1 MKDLRRYAKQTTQWA
16 IVVATIVVL
25 FRVGRQHQADL
36 TQIDLRLNLGW
47 LPLAAI
53 ATITA
58 NLLLPLGWRQI
69 IASFNHSLAPGR
81 AVRVWCLAQTA
92 RYFPTGLLAIA
103 SRLKLATKEGI
114 SKSVTATSIAIET
127 AILFGWAALICA
139 LFVPSTTFPT
149 LVRWLGGTVAAV
161 GLALTPW
168 AVPTAGKLLA
178 RTKRFELPAPKPPL
192 LSQATGLL
200 GASVAIRAVGTL
212 CLAAG
217 FFNSTSD
224 AIPLILGASY
234 AAVVAGMIGVTPAGL
249 GVREGVMAAIL
260 ASHFGLV
267 DAAAFALLSRAWEFS
282 FEMLFLAVAAWWGR
296 QRKSPTE
303 SGMDSHIP
311 DGKL

>member
-1 MKDLRRYAKQTTQWA
+1 MATITPVCLNQREARGSTLTFVKDLRRYEANNAMGDSCRNHRGSLQSWA
-16 IVVATIVVL
+16 TASS
-25 FRVGRQHQADL
+25 RL

-127 AILFGWAALICA
+127 AILFSWAALICA

-161 GLALTPW
+161 GLTLTPW
-168 AVPTAGKLLA
+168 AVPTVGKLLA
-178 RTKRFELPAPKPPL
+178 KTKHFELPAPKPPL

-200 GASVAIRAVGTL
+200 GASVAIRAAGTL

-217 FFNSTSD
+217 FFNSTT
-224 AIPLILGASY
+224 
-234 AAVVAGMIGVTPAGL
+234 AA
-249 GVREGVMAAIL
+249 
-260 ASHFGLV
+260 
-267 DAAAFALLSRAWEFS
+267 
-282 FEMLFLAVAAWWGR
+282 
-296 QRKSPTE
+296 
-303 SGMDSHIP
+303 
-311 DGKL
+311 

>member
-1 MKDLRRYAKQTTQWA
+1 MTL
-16 IVVATIVVL
+16 
-25 FRVGRQHQADL
+25 
-36 TQIDLRLNLGW
+36 
-47 LPLAAI
+47 
-53 ATITA
+53 
-58 NLLLPLGWRQI
+58 
-69 IASFNHSLAPGR
+69 GR

-127 AILFGWAALICA
+127 AILFGWAVLICA

-168 AVPTAGKLLA
+168 AVPTVGKLLA
-178 RTKRFELPAPKPPL
+178 RAKRFELPALKPQL

-200 GASVAIRAVGTL
+200 GASVAVRAVGTV

-217 FFNSTSD
+217 FFDSTSD

-249 GVREGVMAAIL
+249 GVRRRNGSNIGEP
-260 ASHFGLV
+260 FGLV
-267 DAAAFALLSRAWEFS
+267 DAAAFALLSRAWEFA

-296 QRKSPTE
+296 QRKSPTQ